1 MQVFFKT
8 DKLAKIAQ
16 SVVTLTRHYGESGRW
31 IAKCIAALRAAP
43 TLGEFFKPALHRF
56 RCHLLH
62 NDKKGKYSLDERDPY
77 RVLFEPKPPVPKKDD
92 GGIDVDKVEAVVVTD
107 LHIDTHE

>member
-1 MQVFFKT
+1 MQVFFKN
-8 DKLAKIAQ
+8 AKMAKAAADIKTLNREYGQ
-16 SVVTLTRHYGESGRW
+16 SGKW
-31 IAKCIAALRAAP
+31 IAMCLNALRAAP
-43 TLGEFFKPALHRF
+43 NLAELFRPFFRSF

-77 RVLFEPKPPVPKKDD
+77 RVLFEPRPPVPKKED
-92 GGIDVDKVEAVVVTD
+92 GGIDVDKVIAVVVTD

>member
-1 MQVFFKT
+1 MQVFFKN
-8 DKLAKIAQ
+8 AKMSKVAADIKTLNREYGQ
-16 SVVTLTRHYGESGRW
+16 SGKW
-31 IAKCIAALRAAP
+31 IAKCLNALRAAP
-43 TLGEFFKPALHRF
+43 NLAELFKPFFRSF

-77 RVLFEPKPPVPKKDD
+77 RVLFEPKPPVPKKED
-92 GGIDVDKVEAVVVTD
+92 GGIDVDKVDTVVVTD